1 MSRSSN
7 VRPDRWAEPDDAR
20 PVDEVEWGPRERFAE
35 EPFKTLLGD
44 GGSPPEAEY
53 KPVEHDATGTEGLWR
68 AVEHL
73 AGERDEP
80 PKSRPADRVELTHRP
95 AAPDHGAGR

>member
-1 MSRSSN
+1 MSRSPKEG
-7 VRPDRWAEPDDAR
+7 RDRWAEPDEAR
-20 PVDEVEWGPRERFAE
+20 PVDEVEWEPRGDPAE
-35 EPFKTLLGD
+35 EPFRTLLGES
-44 GGSPPEAEY
+44 GSPPEAEY
-53 KPVEHDATGTEGLWR
+53 EPLQHDATGTEGLWR

-80 PKSRPADRVELTHRP
+80 PKSRPEDHVELTHRP